1 MVNLPQD
8 MGLCNKA
15 SLFPEKISIIVLE
28 SVIGRLDIF
37 QLEII

>member
-8 MGLCNKA
+8 IRLCNKA
-15 SLFPEKISIIVLE
+15 SLFPEKISIIV
-28 SVIGRLDIF
+28 SGTVTVRLDIF